1 MCTSPCGA
9 VGAATA
15 LGTPPFD
22 AGFFLGAFGG
32 TGWVGRVGVDGA
44 DVDGAD
50 VDMVCG
56 VPGVFVCGVPGVFV
70 CVCSWCVCFNL
81 KMLF

>member
-1 MCTSPCGA
+1 MYTSPCGA

-32 TGWVGRVGVDGA
+32 TGWVGRDGVDGA
-44 DVDGAD
+44 GVDGAG

-56 VPGVFVCGVPGVFV
+56 MDMVCLCVFLVCL
-70 CVCSWCVCFNL
+70 CVCSWCV
-81 KMLF
+81 LF